1 MNRKKD
7 PCILFSVF
15 SFGKRKKIRNR
26 TKGNRLPEFSI
37 RSRAGNRFLPGKRE
51 KSSSRVNRDDDDDIF
66 ICIDGLP
73 RYDPSSFLSASVS
86 LAFETRTFAS
96 NRRETVHTNINY
108 DSYLNPY
115 PPEHIPSANVS
126 PPSPLNTCIQNL
138 PSSEFHRDKF
148 RYALPCSYVKFNR
161 IHFHSVLPKKR
172 NIHLHRKLPFLLSF
186 QNPVRFDKM
195 NYSNIVFV
203 GRSRANIA
211 RNRCA
216 GGPPIWMGE
225 GGLVDI
231 RLDKE
236 GGALKA
242 R

>member
-161 IHFHSVLPKKR
+161 IHFHLTEETKHSPPSKTPVSSFLPKSRKIR
-172 NIHLHRKLPFLLSF
+172 QDELFEHRFCRP
-186 QNPVRFDKM
+186 
-195 NYSNIVFV
+195 
-203 GRSRANIA
+203 IA
-211 RNRCA
+211 REYCTEQMRRWA
-216 GGPPIWMGE
+216 SHLDGG
-225 GGLVDI
+225 GGSSGHST
-231 RLDKE
+231 R
-236 GGALKA
+236 
-242 R
+242 